1 MNNRRK
7 LVIALGA
14 GAFVSPFAARAQQ
27 PAMPVV
33 GYLSGRSPSDSAHI
47 IAAFRQGLKEAG
59 FVEGQNVA
67 IESRFAEGHF
77 DRLPDL
83 AAELVRRQVN
93 VLVATGGTIAVV
105 KAKPVV
111 PATMPVVFAMGGD
124 PVKLGVVASLARPGG
139 NITGVTFLVNELA
152 AKSIGLLHE
161 LVPKASTL
169 GFLLNPNDPNA
180 ESDMRGAQNAAD
192 TLKLKLVFAKAGTE
206 AEMEPAFASLVRQK
220 VGALFVATDPFFTIH
235 RSAIVAL
242 AARHAL
248 PAIYQLREFAT
259 DGGLMI
265 YGTSIADANRQL
277 GVYAGRVLK
286 GTKPADLPVMQSM
299 RFELII
305 NRKTAQAL
313 KITIPQSLMVQ
324 ATEFVE

>member
-14 GAFVSPFAARAQQ
+14 GVLVSPFIARAQQ
-27 PAMPVV
+27 QAMPVI

-47 IAAFRQGLKEAG
+47 LVAFRQGLKEAG
-59 FVEGQNVA
+59 FIDGQNVV
-67 IESRFAEGHF
+67 IETRFAEGHF
-77 DRLPDL
+77 DRLPEL
-83 AAELVRRQVN
+83 TAELVRRHVN
-93 VLVATGGTIAVV
+93 VLVATGGTITVI

-111 PATMPVVFAMGGD
+111 PATIPIVFAMGGD

-139 NITGVTFLVNELA
+139 NVTGVTFLVNELA

-161 LVPKASTL
+161 LVPKAATI
-169 GFLLNPNDPNA
+169 GFLVNPNDPNA
-180 ESDMRGAQNAAD
+180 ESDMRGAQTAAD
-192 TLKLKLVFAKAGTE
+192 SLKLKLVFAKAGTE
-206 AEMEPAFASLVRQK
+206 SEIESAFTALVRQK
-220 VGALFVATDPFFTIH
+220 VGALFVDTDPFFTMH
-235 RSAIVAL
+235 RATIVAL
-242 AARHAL
+242 AASHAL

-259 DGGLMI
+259 EGGLMI

-305 NRKTAQAL
+305 NRKTARSL
-313 KITIPQSLMVQ
+313 RITIPQTLLVQ
-324 ATEFVE
+324 AEEVIE